1 MEWVKSNI
9 LIAII
14 EILISCW
21 CLARIII
28 ILSAI
33 SRVFWL
39 KNTKAGSYQF
49 MDLNIYQNTK
59 IQTLALFSLDIDKVL
74 FLWDFYGIQEKYTKK
89 TLAKP

>member
-1 MEWVKSNI
+1 M
-9 LIAII
+9 
-14 EILISCW
+14 
-21 CLARIII
+21 I

-39 KNTKAGSYQF
+39 KNTKINSYQF
-49 MDLNIYQNTK
+49 MDLNIYIK
-59 IQTLALFSLDIDKVL
+59 MQTLALFSLDIEKVL

>member
-1 MEWVKSNI
+1 MKRVKSNI
-9 LIAII
+9 LIAIV
-14 EILISCW
+14 EALISSW
-21 CLARIII
+21 CLARGHNRFICDWWG
-28 ILSAI
+28 IL
-33 SRVFWL
+33 V

>member
-9 LIAII
+9 LIAIV
-14 EILISCW
+14 ETLISCW

-49 MDLNIYQNTK
+49 MDLNTHQNTK
-59 IQTLALFSLDIDKVL
+59 MQTLALSNID
-74 FLWDFYGIQEKYTKK
+74 YK
-89 TLAKP
+89 T

>member
-1 MEWVKSNI
+1 M
-9 LIAII
+9 
-14 EILISCW
+14 
-21 CLARIII
+21 I

-39 KNTKAGSYQF
+39 KNTKAGLYQF
-49 MDLNIYQNTK
+49 MDLNVYQSTK
-59 IQTLALFSLDIDKVL
+59 IQTLAPFSLDIEKVL

>member
-1 MEWVKSNI
+1 M
-9 LIAII
+9 
-14 EILISCW
+14 
-21 CLARIII
+21 I

-39 KNTKAGSYQF
+39 KKNTQINSYQF
-49 MDLNIYQNTK
+49 MDLNTHQNTK
-59 IQTLALFSLDIDKVL
+59 MQTLAPFSLDIEKVL